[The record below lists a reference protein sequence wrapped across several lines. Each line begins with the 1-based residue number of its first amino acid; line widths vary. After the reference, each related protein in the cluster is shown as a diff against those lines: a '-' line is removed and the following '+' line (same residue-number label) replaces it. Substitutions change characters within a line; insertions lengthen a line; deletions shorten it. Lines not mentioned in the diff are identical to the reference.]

1 MNNTLYLFVGKSA
14 SGKTTVANFL
24 EKKHGFKQ
32 VNSYT
37 TRPPRHDDEVGHIF
51 VDDTEFDNLGELVA
65 YTEYNGFR
73 YGTTAEQLDQCQIY
87 VVDIP
92 GVQTL
97 LERYKTDRKIVILYF
112 STNVC
117 TRINRMID
125 RGDSDVAIISRL
137 LEDEKEDWHN
147 KLNDIT
153 WYYRTYHDRII
164 YIYDMY
170 ADDDL
175 ASVVTRVERYMGGWV
190 SDDCN

>member
-1 MNNTLYLFVGKSA
+1 MDNTLYLFVGKSA

-37 TRPPRHDDEVGHIF
+37 TRPPRYDGEIGHIF
-51 VDDTEFDNLGELVA
+51 VNDTEFDNLGEMVA

-87 VVDIP
+87 VVDVP
-92 GVQTL
+92 GVKTL

-125 RGDSDVAIISRL
+125 RGDSDMAIISRL
-137 LEDEKEDWHN
+137 LQDEKEDWSD
-147 KLNDIT
+147 KLNDVV
-153 WYYRTYHDRII
+153 WHNKAYYNNIVYLF
-164 YIYDMY
+164 DMY

-175 ASVVTRVERYMGGWV
+175 ATVVTRTERYMGV
-190 SDDCN
+190 NK

>member
-24 EKKHGFKQ
+24 EQKHGFKQ

-37 TRPPRHDDEVGHIF
+37 TRSPRYEGEIGHIF
-51 VDDTEFDNLGELVA
+51 VSDEQFDNLGEMVA

-73 YGTTAEQLDQCQIY
+73 YGTTAEQLDQCDIY
-87 VVDIP
+87 VVDVP
-92 GVQTL
+92 GVETL
-97 LERYKTDRKIVILYF
+97 LERYEADRQIAILYF

-125 RGDSDVAIISRL
+125 RGDSDMAIISRL
-137 LEDEKEDWHN
+137 LQDEKEDWRD
-147 KLNDIT
+147 KLDDIV
-153 WYYRTYHDRII
+153 WRYRAYYNRRIFLF
-164 YIYDMY
+164 DMY

-175 ASVVTRVERYMGGWV
+175 ASVVTRAERHMGV
-190 SDDCN
+190 

>member
-24 EKKHGFKQ
+24 EKKHGLKQ

-37 TRPPRHDDEVGHIF
+37 TRPPRHDGEIGHIF
-51 VDDTEFDNLGELVA
+51 VDDEQFNNLCEIVA

-87 VVDIP
+87 VVDVP
-92 GVQTL
+92 GVKTL
-97 LERYKTDRKIVILYF
+97 LERYKTDRKVVILYF
-112 STNVC
+112 SSTIC

-125 RGDSDVAIISRL
+125 RGDSDAAIISRL
-137 LEDEKEDWHN
+137 LQDEKEDWCDELGEVVWQH
-147 KLNDIT
+147 KAFLNNN
-153 WYYRTYHDRII
+153 I
-164 YIYDMY
+164 YLYDMY

-175 ASVVTRVERYMGGWV
+175 ATVITRTERYMGV
-190 SDDCN
+190 

>member
-37 TRPPRHDDEVGHIF
+37 TRLPRYDGETGHVFLNDEQ
-51 VDDTEFDNLGELVA
+51 FDNLNDIVA
-65 YTEYNGFR
+65 YTEYNGHR
-73 YGTTAEQLDQCQIY
+73 YGTTAEQLDQCDIY
-87 VVDIP
+87 VVDVP
-92 GVQTL
+92 GVETL
-97 LERYKTDRKIVILYF
+97 LERYETDRQIAILYL

-125 RGDSDVAIISRL
+125 RGDSDMAIISRL
-137 LEDEKEDWHN
+137 LQDEKEDWRD
-147 KLNDIT
+147 KLNDIV
-153 WYYRTYHDRII
+153 WQHRALHNQSLLV
-164 YIYDMY
+164 YDMY

-175 ASVVTRVERYMGGWV
+175 ASVITRAERYMGV
-190 SDDCN
+190 RA

>member
-1 MNNTLYLFVGKSA
+1 MNDTLYLFIGKSS

-37 TRPPRHDDEVGHIF
+37 TRKPRYEGEIGHIF
-51 VDDTEFDNLGELVA
+51 VDDITFDNLGELVA
-65 YTEYNGFR
+65 YTEYNGHR
-73 YGTTAEQLDQCQIY
+73 YGTTAAQLDQCNIY

-92 GVQTL
+92 GLETL
-97 LERYKTDRKIVILYF
+97 LEKYKTDRKIVILYF

-125 RGDSDVAIISRL
+125 RGDSDMAIISRL
-137 LEDEKEDWHN
+137 LQDEKEDWRD
-147 KLNDIT
+147 KLNDIV
-153 WYYRTYHDRII
+153 WQYRTSYNQNLLV
-164 YIYDMY
+164 YDMY

-175 ASVVTRVERYMGGWV
+175 SSVVTRAERYMGVGV
-190 SDDCN
+190 